1 MMLESPA
8 ASRFRTLRSLKNR
21 FGAVNELGVFAM
33 TEHGMKE
40 ISNPSA
46 IFLEK
51 GETSAPGSA
60 ITVIWEGTRPMLIE
74 IQALV
79 DRSFSQPKRVC
90 LGLDHH
96 RLSMHLAALNRHTG
110 VSLIDWDVF
119 ANVVGGV
126 KISETAPDLA
136 LLISIISSYQN
147 KLIPDDFVIF
157 GEIGLTGELRPVANG
172 QERLREAQKH
182 GFKKALIPL
191 ANAPK
196 QDQGGMEIFA
206 AKNLSEA
213 IKSLGFG

>member
-1 MMLESPA
+1 MVIIDSIQVMQIESLDSTPGSLSQVRETAAYFARLAKTRGVVIVLVGHITKEGGLAGPKVLEHMIDCFMMLESPA
-8 ASRFRTLRSLKNR
+8 ASRFRTSVAQEPFWCCERA
-21 FGAVNELGVFAM
+21 GCFAM

-96 RLSMHLAALNRHTG
+96 RLSMHLATLNRHTG

-136 LLISIISSYQN
+136 L
-147 KLIPDDFVIF
+147 
-157 GEIGLTGELRPVANG
+157 
-172 QERLREAQKH
+172 
-182 GFKKALIPL
+182 
-191 ANAPK
+191 
-196 QDQGGMEIFA
+196 
-206 AKNLSEA
+206 
-213 IKSLGFG
+213 